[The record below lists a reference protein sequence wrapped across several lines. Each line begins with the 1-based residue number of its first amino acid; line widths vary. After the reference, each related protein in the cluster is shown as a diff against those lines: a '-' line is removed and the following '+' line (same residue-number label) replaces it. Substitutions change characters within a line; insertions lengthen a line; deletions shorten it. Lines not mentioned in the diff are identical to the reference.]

1 MQANVDVSRLPMNF
15 RAILNVLRWDNLTK
29 KEEPLSGEAYILFK
43 GTTYVRSKTTTK
55 VCVITRQAHIEFVL
69 LCHRVIRYQHKF
81 VQPMKTIL
89 IKYFFHARLE
99 PTTLWSRV
107 NRH

>member
-43 GTTYVRSKTTTK
+43 GTMYVYM
-55 VCVITRQAHIEFVL
+55 L
-69 LCHRVIRYQHKF
+69 RY
-81 VQPMKTIL
+81 
-89 IKYFFHARLE
+89 KYI
-99 PTTLWSRV
+99 
-107 NRH
+107 